1 MIRRLRIENFRGIG
15 EGELEL
21 FPLTILLGANNSGKT
36 AVLEALLLAHGP
48 AHRQPYPDIIT
59 VELLRRL
66 HTTLGVGGFSFLLHD
81 YSAKEARIAIS
92 SDEETWELSMTREE
106 DKIRILV
113 RGHPQLAGTGFMLP
127 MKHAGFSCPSCGF
140 SKALFIRSDL
150 TKPAY
155 EYLKSIWPDVWKHA
169 PEVASALSKLVRED
183 YINFTMEPFHG
194 GEPTLYA
201 FLKDGRRIRLGD
213 LGDGVQVLAV
223 AMLLYEL
230 LRPEVLLWDDVEA
243 HMNPSMLLFL
253 ASWLAERVAEG
264 TQVVVSTHSI
274 EAVRLIAG
282 AAEELV
288 DDISRICLL
297 SLRDGILRAK
307 VLTIEEVEELKR
319 AGIDVRMGE
328 GFLI

>member
-1 MIRRLRIENFRGIG
+1 MIKRLRIENFRGIR

-36 AVLEALLLAHGP
+36 TVLEALLLAHGP
-48 AHRQPYPDIIT
+48 AHRQPYPDIIS
-59 VELLRRL
+59 VELLCRL
-66 HTTLGVGGFSFLLHD
+66 HTTLGAGGFSFLLYD
-81 YSAKEARIAIS
+81 YSAKEARITIS
-92 SDEETWELSMTREE
+92 SDEEAWELSMRREG
-106 DKIRILV
+106 DKILV
-113 RGHPQLAGTGFMLP
+113 REPPQLGGQELTLP
-127 MKHAGFSCPSCGF
+127 MGPKGFSWSPRGF

-155 EYLKSIWPDVWKHA
+155 EYLERIWPDVWKHA

-230 LRPEVLLWDDVEA
+230 LRPDVLLWDDVEA

-264 TQVVVSTHSI
+264 TQVVVSTHSL

-288 DDISRICLL
+288 GDISRICLL